1 MDQRI
6 TIAAVFAT
14 ALLATGCQ
22 KHEEQAKEQPK
33 EEPKAAAPAVDLAA
47 EEQAIRDRSAEWMNF
62 ANAHDAA
69 SITKNFSPDAITIYD
84 GRVRRGAAEVQTG
97 LEQDAKDRPN
107 AVVAWSTTRVKV
119 AASGDLA
126 YETGNI
132 TLDPDGA
139 AGKKPSTNGT
149 YVTVWEKVD
158 GAWRVAA
165 DAGTDDEKKGAPA
178 H

>member
-14 ALLATGCQ
+14 ALLATACQ

-69 SITKNFSPDAITIYD
+69 SITKNFSPDAITI
-84 GRVRRGAAEVQTG
+84 GAE
-97 LEQDAKDRPN
+97 R
-107 AVVAWSTTRVKV
+107 TR
-119 AASGDLA
+119 
-126 YETGNI
+126 
-132 TLDPDGA
+132 
-139 AGKKPSTNGT
+139 
-149 YVTVWEKVD
+149 
-158 GAWRVAA
+158 
-165 DAGTDDEKKGAPA
+165 
-178 H
+178 